1 MDNTKA
7 IFLDIDG
14 VLNNCS
20 TDKKTR
26 SKSSCGSYV
35 GIDKDKTKLLAKI
48 VKETDA
54 ILVLSSSWKIGW
66 EPKGDYNKE
75 SAYNYHAK
83 YLDNHLKKKGG
94 LVLQDKT
101 RERNLNERG
110 MGIKAY
116 LILHPKITNWIVLD
130 DEIFADFQIRGIMP
144 HLVKTD
150 PLTGLTDECA
160 EAAIK
165 MLNNQIQGPYY
176 ADPQFFNTE
185 VLNKQAGPANKER
198 K

>member
-1 MDNTKA
+1 MHVKNVEVLFTLYK
-7 IFLDIDG
+7 IFKRGGD
-14 VLNNCS
+14 NNCS

-26 SKSSCGSYV
+26 SKSNCGSYV

-75 SAYNYHAK
+75 SVYNYHAK

-101 RERNLNERG
+101 RERNLDERG

-144 HLVKTD
+144 HLVK
-150 PLTGLTDECA
+150 
-160 EAAIK
+160 
-165 MLNNQIQGPYY
+165 
-176 ADPQFFNTE
+176 